1 MTKTVIQF
9 IALFAVLLLAQVI
22 CSKIV
27 LFNVAMPVI
36 FIYLIMRLPI
46 NLHINWTLTI
56 AFLLGLVVD
65 IFNNTQG
72 MNALACT
79 LLAAVRRLVFTLYVP
94 RDDEMGNPLPSIASM
109 GVGAY
114 VKFMSTF
121 VLLYCFV
128 LFMIQAFT
136 LRDFPLTLMRI
147 VASSVLSIVL
157 ILAIDSLVSTSREK
171 RL

>member
-79 LLAAVRRLVFTLYVP
+79 LLAT
-94 RDDEMGNPLPSIASM
+94 
-109 GVGAY
+109 
-114 VKFMSTF
+114 
-121 VLLYCFV
+121 
-128 LFMIQAFT
+128 
-136 LRDFPLTLMRI
+136 MRI
-147 VASSVLSIVL
+147 SVSGK
-157 ILAIDSLVSTSREK
+157 SRSVNA
-171 RL
+171 